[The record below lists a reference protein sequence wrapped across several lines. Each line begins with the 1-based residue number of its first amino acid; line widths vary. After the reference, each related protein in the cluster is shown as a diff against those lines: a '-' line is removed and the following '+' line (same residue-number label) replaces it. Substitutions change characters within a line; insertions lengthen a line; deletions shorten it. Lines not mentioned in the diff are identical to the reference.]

1 MVEVGEFNLL
11 CESQVSE
18 FLGSLAEMLGEWEM
32 CVREV
37 HLRKGQWRCITS
49 SDAVT
54 KTDDDMN
61 DNESILNRRRQR
73 RRDFVHRIQT
83 PLRHLV
89 HKAEIFVGTVGSM
102 AGDVH
107 DMNDFRSAAA
117 DLWKECV
124 EHAHSYEY
132 DVDLSQWAFDV
143 VTDNVELT
151 VVETIFC
158 DQPDGASQRGWTT
171 LRDPVNEITPQ
182 VIIDIKCA
190 FVKMTELVKIEA
202 ELLAEEQLAVDMLWL
217 RSASVDVSQ
226 SSQNMPQT
234 APAPPTPSQ
243 TTPAPPTPSQ
253 TTPEPPTPSQTTPAP
268 PTPSQITPQTEPVSP
283 TPSQTT
289 PVSPTPSLTTP
300 APPTPS
306 QTTPVPPTPHLADIS
321 DTRM

>member
-143 VTDNVELT
+143 VTDSVELT

-202 ELLAEEQLAVDMLWL
+202 ELLAEEQLAVDMLQSDDL
-217 RSASVDVSQ
+217 SLQVRCYFRASGRACAHVPECVPECYVPPTPSQ
-226 SSQNMPQT
+226 TTLVPS
-234 APAPPTPSQ
+234 TPSQ
-243 TTPAPPTPSQ
+243 TTPAPPIPSQ
-253 TTPEPPTPSQTTPAP
+253 TMPAP
-268 PTPSQITPQTEPVSP
+268 PTPSQTAPV
-283 TPSQTT
+283 
-289 PVSPTPSLTTP
+289 
-300 APPTPS
+300 PPTPS
-306 QTTPVPPTPHLADIS
+306 QTTPVPQIPSQTMPA
-321 DTRM
+321 

>member
-132 DVDLSQWAFDV
+132 DVELSQWAFDV
-143 VTDNVELT
+143 VTDSVELT
-151 VVETIFC
+151 VVEQIFC
-158 DQPDGASQRGWTT
+158 DQPVGASQRGWTT

-182 VIIDIKCA
+182 VLIDIKCA
-190 FVKMTELVKIEA
+190 FLKMTELVKIEA
-202 ELLAEEQLAVDMLWL
+202 EPLHEENMAVAEKKMAVGMLQFVDL
-217 RSASVDVSQ
+217 CHAHRTTLQTTSAPPTPSQ
-226 SSQNMPQT
+226 TAPVPPTPSQTTPQT
-234 APAPPTPSQ
+234 VPAPPTPSQ
-243 TTPAPPTPSQ
+243 TTPQ
-253 TTPEPPTPSQTTPAP
+253 TMA
-268 PTPSQITPQTEPVSP
+268 
-283 TPSQTT
+283 
-289 PVSPTPSLTTP
+289 
-300 APPTPS
+300 
-306 QTTPVPPTPHLADIS
+306 
-321 DTRM
+321 